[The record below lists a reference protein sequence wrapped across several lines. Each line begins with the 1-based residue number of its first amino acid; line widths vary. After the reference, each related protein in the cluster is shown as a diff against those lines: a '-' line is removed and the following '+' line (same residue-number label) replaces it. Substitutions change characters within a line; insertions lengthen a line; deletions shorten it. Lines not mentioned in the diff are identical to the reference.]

1 MDILLYIF
9 LPLLFLL
16 LHTSSQHILHKLQN
30 HPPTPFPS
38 LPLIGHLYLLRKPF
52 HRALSDISNRYG
64 PLIFLRFGSRPVLL
78 ISSPSLAEE
87 CFTKNDIIFANRPSL
102 LNGKHFGYN
111 YTSIPW
117 SPRRDHWRNLR
128 RIASLDLLSSH
139 RIHTLSRIRADEI
152 RVLIRKLFR
161 LGEENPGKVVHVK
174 EALFEFTFNV
184 LTGMICGKRYFGEN
198 VENLKESEVFRDII
212 NETVRVVPDAQVVDF
227 LPLMRWFGFGEVEK
241 KMMLI
246 QEKRDRFMQNVLQE
260 LRRLE
265 NGDSSVPKS
274 DNAGVKKIIAE
285 VLLDMQK
292 SEPAYYTDEMIRN
305 LLLVLLQAGSD
316 TTANT
321 LEWAFSLLLDNPRA
335 FKTLRLHP
343 PGPLLLPHESSA
355 DCTVGGFRVPRG
367 TILLV
372 NVWHIQ
378 NSPEVWEDPRQFKP
392 ERFRDFEGGGKNWCE
407 FLPFGSGRRACPGE
421 NLAMRV
427 VALALGTLIQCFEWE
442 KVCEIDMNEGTG
454 FTAPKIQPLTARC
467 CPRPDIVNLLD

>member
-1 MDILLYIF
+1 
-9 LPLLFLL
+9 
-16 LHTSSQHILHKLQN
+16 
-30 HPPTPFPS
+30 
-38 LPLIGHLYLLRKPF
+38 
-52 HRALSDISNRYG
+52 
-64 PLIFLRFGSRPVLL
+64 
-78 ISSPSLAEE
+78 
-87 CFTKNDIIFANRPSL
+87 
-102 LNGKHFGYN
+102 
-111 YTSIPW
+111 
-117 SPRRDHWRNLR
+117 
-128 RIASLDLLSSH
+128 
-139 RIHTLSRIRADEI
+139 
-152 RVLIRKLFR
+152 
-161 LGEENPGKVVHVK
+161 
-174 EALFEFTFNV
+174 
-184 LTGMICGKRYFGEN
+184 MICGKRYFGEN

-227 LPLMRWFGFGEVEK
+227 LPWMRWFGFREVEK

-274 DNAGVKKIIAE
+274 DNAGKKKIIAE

-335 FKTLRLHP
+335 LSKARLEIDHLVGRKKRLINESDLAKLPYLHCIIKETLRLHP

-355 DCTVGGFRVPRG
+355 NCMVGGFQVPRRM
-367 TILLV
+367 ILLV

-392 ERFRDFEGGGKNWCE
+392 ERFRDFEGGGKNGCE
-407 FLPFGSGRRACPGE
+407 FLAFGSGRRACPGE

-454 FTAPKIQPLTARC
+454 FTAPKIQPLIARC
-467 CPRPDIVNLLD
+467 CPCQDIVNLLD

>member
-117 SPRRDHWRNLR
+117 SPYGDHWRNLR

-184 LTGMICGKRYFGEN
+184 LT
-198 VENLKESEVFRDII
+198 
-212 NETVRVVPDAQVVDF
+212 
-227 LPLMRWFGFGEVEK
+227 EVEK

-335 FKTLRLHP
+335 FSKARLEIDHLVGRKKRLINESDLAKLPYLHCIIKETLRLHP

-355 DCTVGGFRVPRG
+355 DCTVGGFWVPRG

-392 ERFRDFEGGGKNWCE
+392 ERFRDFEGGKNGCE

-442 KVCEIDMNEGTG
+442 KVFEIDMNEGTG

>member
-1 MDILLYIF
+1 MHAIYEKQ
-9 LPLLFLL
+9 P
-16 LHTSSQHILHKLQN
+16 TNSAQAPKSS
-30 HPPTPFPS
+30 PTPFPS

-52 HRALSDISNRYG
+52 HRALSEISNRYG

-87 CFTKNDIIFANRPSL
+87 CFTENDIIFANRPSL

-117 SPRRDHWRNLR
+117 SPYGDHWRNLR

-139 RIHTLSRIRADEI
+139 RIHTLSRIRTDEI

-161 LGEENPGKVVHVK
+161 LGEENPGKSVHVK
-174 EALFEFTFNV
+174 EALFEFTFNA

-198 VENLKESEVFRDII
+198 VENLKESEIFRDII
-212 NETVRVVPDAQVVDF
+212 NETVRVVPDA
-227 LPLMRWFGFGEVEK
+227 
-241 KMMLI
+241 

-274 DNAGVKKIIAE
+274 DNAGKKKIIAE

-292 SEPAYYTDEMIRN
+292 SEPTYYTDEMIRN
-305 LLLVLLQAGSD
+305 LLLK
-316 TTANT
+316 
-321 LEWAFSLLLDNPRA
+321 LEASPARPA
-335 FKTLRLHP
+335 VIASRIV
-343 PGPLLLPHESSA
+343 G

-372 NVWHIQ
+372 NVWHIEIALRFGRTLD
-378 NSPEVWEDPRQFKP
+378 NSSPRGFGILKA
-392 ERFRDFEGGGKNWCE
+392 GKNGCE